1 MRVLLVDDD
10 ALFLEAVAVLVE
22 NEGHEVVGRAENGLV
37 AVEQA
42 LELRPDVVLMD
53 VEMPVMDGVAATRQ
67 IISQLR
73 GTRVVILSGS
83 AVEAHVL
90 GAHTAGA
97 VAHVRKPEVAEHLP
111 VVLAGLAQDIE
122 G

>member
-1 MRVLLVDDD
+1 M
-10 ALFLEAVAVLVE
+10 
-22 NEGHEVVGRAENGLV
+22 GRASNGREG
-37 AVEQA
+37 VERA

-53 VEMPVMDGVAATRQ
+53 VEMPLMDGVAATRE
-67 IISQLR
+67 IVSQLP

-83 AVEAHVL
+83 AVEAHLL

-97 VAHVRKPEVAEHLP
+97 VAHVRKPDAVEHLP
-111 VVLAGLAQDIE
+111 IVLAGLAQDIE

>member
-1 MRVLLVDDD
+1 MRVLIVDDD
-10 ALFLEAVAVLVE
+10 SLFLDSVAELVAD
-22 NEGHEVVGRAENGLV
+22 EGHEVVGRAANGAE
-37 AVEQA
+37 AVERA

-53 VEMPVMDGVAATRQ
+53 VDMPVMDGVAATRQ
-67 IISQLR
+67 IVSQLR
-73 GTRVVILSGS
+73 GTRVVIVSGS

-97 VAHVRKPEVAEHLP
+97 VAHIRKPQVVEHLP
-111 VVLAGLAQDIE
+111 IVLGGLAQDIE